1 MNIVKSMLIP
11 GAFIITSSVYAANF
25 SGVYK
30 IIQGSCIKD
39 NRVYD
44 EPKEVSS
51 LDVLGILNS
60 PAQPF
65 ELSTVSLYE
74 NQELVIEHS
83 IDSLKLRIIKVSQDF
98 VTMDFE
104 DSCGL
109 FHNISVGDCHDE
121 VIVAVRDITLLAQK
135 YGKMAIRKSGINND
149 IEIETTFQF
158 NPILHGKVDQ
168 TVKCR
173 LAKQ

>member
-11 GAFIITSSVYAANF
+11 VAFIITSSVYAANF

-51 LDVLGILNS
+51 IDVLRILNS
-60 PAQPF
+60 RTQPF
-65 ELSTVSLYE
+65 ELSRVSLYE

-83 IDSLKLRIIKVSQDF
+83 PDRLKLKIIKVSRDF

-104 DSCGL
+104 DNCGL
-109 FHNISVGDCHDE
+109 FQSISLSACHDE
-121 VIVAVRDITLLAQK
+121 VIVTIRDITLLAQK
-135 YGKMAIRKSGINND
+135 YGNMAIRKSGINTD
-149 IEIETTFQF
+149 IEIETTFQY

-168 TVKCR
+168 TIKCR
-173 LAKQ
+173 LARQ